1 MPTPSSRARCSS
13 TSQQTVAIGNDTVY
27 TDSSETTVAGTA
39 VTCGPLEPDSARS
52 AVACGK
58 TLLQTMDPLLSDRQT
73 ICCRIDSAGK
83 VIGAR
88 VTIGGDGLM
97 MTFG

>member
-1 MPTPSSRARCSS
+1 
-13 TSQQTVAIGNDTVY
+13 
-27 TDSSETTVAGTA
+27 
-39 VTCGPLEPDSARS
+39 
-52 AVACGK
+52 
-58 TLLQTMDPLLSDRQT
+58 MDPPLSDRQT
-73 ICCRIDSAGK
+73 VCCRIDSAGK